1 MEKFV
6 QVGLLPECDTCQ
18 NNAGERYKLN
28 DKSKRLIASDGR
40 VEIHPESG
48 GGDQV
53 DDSNY
58 IAQIFVTHNLLLK
71 YDFPSTRKI

>member
-1 MEKFV
+1 M
-6 QVGLLPECDTCQ
+6 LPECDTCQ

-28 DKSKRLIASDGR
+28 DKSQRLITSDGR
-40 VEIHPESG
+40 VEIYPESG

-53 DDSNY
+53 DTSNY

-71 YDFPSTRKI
+71 YSFPSMRPI